1 VPDEK
6 EGQIEYLEGLTSVLA
21 TPAEYITRIIVVLI
35 AMGVHEFAHSY
46 GAYLMGD
53 TTAADQGRLTI
64 NPFVHINWVGF
75 LMFVLVGFGFL
86 GAAPVNP
93 YRMRN
98 QRWGMFAAVLAG
110 PVSNLILAAIFAV
123 PFRLGL
129 LMNPTYYPTGGTIDF
144 WLPNAVDLIWA
155 MVAWNVLL
163 FIFNV
168 LPLYPLDGWTVAFAA
183 LPPRLAIAWE
193 RHKQTSQY
201 ILFGLILLSF
211 LPTTFSPLQ
220 WIIGLPTQAITHV
233 LTGL

>member
-1 VPDEK
+1 M
-6 EGQIEYLEGLTSVLA
+6 LA
-21 TPAEYITRIIVVLI
+21 TPAEYITRVIVVLI

-98 QRWGMFAAVLAG
+98 ARWGMFTAVLAG
-110 PVSNLILAAIFAV
+110 PVSNLILAAIFAI
-123 PFRLGL
+123 PFRFGL
-129 LMNPTYYPTGGTIDF
+129 LTNPIHYHTGGAIDF
-144 WLPNAVDLIWA
+144 WLPNVVDLVWA
-155 MVAWNVLL
+155 MVWWNVLL
-163 FIFNV
+163 FVFNV
-168 LPLYPLDGWTVAFAA
+168 LPLYPLDGWTVALAA
-183 LPPRLAIAWE
+183 LPPRLAVAWE
-193 RHKQTSQY
+193 RQKQTSQY

-211 LPTTFSPLQ
+211 VTVTFSPLQ
-220 WIIGLPTQAITHV
+220 WIIGVPTRAITSA
-233 LTGL
+233 LTGW